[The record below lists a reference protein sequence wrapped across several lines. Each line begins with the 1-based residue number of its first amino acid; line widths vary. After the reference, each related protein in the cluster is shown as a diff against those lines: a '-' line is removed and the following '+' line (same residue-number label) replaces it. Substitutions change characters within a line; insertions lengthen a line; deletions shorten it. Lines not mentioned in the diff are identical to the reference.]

1 MSNFT
6 NYLKSK
12 KLDTLLTAQLNENL
26 KISKGTA
33 KYKKIFEKFKNDY
46 QAIKTLIMTTKAKVY
61 DNPND
66 LNEIVTQ
73 FEENINRFI
82 DILGTIQKYEEESVA
97 PGKLSKPDT
106 VQPQTKEELKR
117 IINRT
122 TFDNG
127 LKCDLNFIDTSKITD
142 MSHLFESS
150 RFNGDISKW
159 DVSKVENMDSMF
171 NDSEFN
177 GDISKWNVSHVKDMS
192 WMFRNSKFNGDIS
205 KWNVSNVKDM
215 NNMFR
220 ESQFDR
226 DISKWDV
233 SHVEDMS
240 AMFYDSK
247 FYGDISKWDVSNVRN
262 MNEMFYRSI
271 FDGDISNWD
280 VSNVETM
287 EDMFTRSEF
296 DDIRI
301 LSKWSPQKGA
311 NRHNVF
317 NNSPLDGMRFKH
329 LK

>member
-1 MSNFT
+1 MNFK
-6 NYLKSK
+6 YF
-12 KLDTLLTAQLNENL
+12 LNE
-26 KISKGTA
+26 
-33 KYKKIFEKFKNDY
+33 
-46 QAIKTLIMTTKAKVY
+46 
-61 DNPND
+61 
-66 LNEIVTQ
+66 
-73 FEENINRFI
+73 
-82 DILGTIQKYEEESVA
+82 SVET
-97 PGKLSKPDT
+97 T
-106 VQPQTKEELKR
+106 VQPQSKEELKR

-171 NDSEFN
+171 NDS
-177 GDISKWNVSHVKDMS
+177 V
-192 WMFRNSKFNGDIS
+192 FNGDIS
-205 KWNVSNVKDM
+205 KWNVSNV
-215 NNMFR
+215 
-220 ESQFDR
+220 
-226 DISKWDV
+226 
-233 SHVEDMS
+233 EDMS
-240 AMFYDSK
+240 WMFRNSK
-247 FYGDISKWDVSNVRN
+247 FNGDISKWDVSNVRN

-280 VSNVETM
+280 VSNVDTM

-311 NRHNVF
+311 NRRNIF